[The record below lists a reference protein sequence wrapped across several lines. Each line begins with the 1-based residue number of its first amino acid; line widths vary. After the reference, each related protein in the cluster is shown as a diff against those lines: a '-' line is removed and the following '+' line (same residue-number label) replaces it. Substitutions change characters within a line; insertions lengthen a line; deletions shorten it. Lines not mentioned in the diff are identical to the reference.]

1 MKKINEYFSVSD
13 DAVYKL
19 VSPAT
24 LILKDGSFYINTGI
38 DAKIVLKEGVTTI
51 KARKI
56 PVKKQTEFAWK
67 NTTVNKTNTKQ
78 KKTIVK
84 KKEPVENIKTDPKTS
99 QPGKSTGCNAK
110 LSENFSDF
118 TRLIQVL
125 KRN

>member
-24 LILKDGSFYINTGI
+24 LILKDGSFYINSGI
-38 DAKIVLKEGVTTI
+38 DAKIVLKDSVTTI

-56 PVKKQTEFAWK
+56 PVKKQTDFAWDNIVK
-67 NTTVNKTNTKQ
+67 YKTKVKQ
-78 KKTIVK
+78 KQVAVK
-84 KKEPVENIKTDPKTS
+84 KKDSVEDIKTDPKTS

-110 LSENFSDF
+110 PPKPFSGIPEF
-118 TRLIQVL
+118 IQVL